1 MPLLLFFVRYQ
12 SLLLKWSSEAYNKA
26 TRCPFRGGWIR
37 KNVSP
42 FMAGVISQGEIVMT
56 FWEMYIS
63 DYNEVIA
70 LWNAPENLSLRD
82 QIIFQTLNLI

>member
-1 MPLLLFFVRYQ
+1 
-12 SLLLKWSSEAYNKA
+12 
-26 TRCPFRGGWIR
+26 
-37 KNVSP
+37 
-42 FMAGVISQGEIVMT
+42 MAGVISQGEIVMT